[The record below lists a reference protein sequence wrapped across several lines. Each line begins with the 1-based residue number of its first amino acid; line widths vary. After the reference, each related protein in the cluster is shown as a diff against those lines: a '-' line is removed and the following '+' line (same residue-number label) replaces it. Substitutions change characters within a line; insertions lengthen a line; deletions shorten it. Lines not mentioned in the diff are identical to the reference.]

1 MELALIDRPSK
12 EEFALIIANA
22 SCVKDVVRALGY
34 GTVSGSN
41 SATVKKRINQEQL
54 DTSHFKR
61 KSAKTYTD
69 EEVFCKDTEASQH
82 TLRKRYKDRAYTSY
96 SCAICGQIPIWQD
109 KPLTLVLDHID
120 GNNRNGE
127 LTNLRW
133 VCPNC
138 NQQLPTI
145 GFHGTKYRDP
155 ANTVRLPS
163 ALHQKHDKAK
173 LESVN
178 ESKDSSRLS
187 KRPEYNELIDLVFK
201 NNFTQVGQMYG
212 VSPNAVQKWLK
223 FYKVPYTRKAFI
235 YWYYINILQ
244 ETPPVEKS
252 LEKVKIEPKAVLQY
266 TMTGE
271 LLCRH
276 LSSSAAS
283 RSVFGDTIHANH
295 ISANC
300 LNKRKSAYGY
310 VWKFDI

>member
-1 MELALIDRPSK
+1 MELALIDKLSK
-12 EEFALIIANA
+12 EEFALIVANA

-34 GTVSGSN
+34 GTASGSN

-61 KSAKTYTD
+61 KPAKTYTD

-82 TLRKRYKDRAYTSY
+82 ALRRRYKDRAYTSY
-96 SCAICGQIPIWQD
+96 RCAICGQLPVWQD
-109 KPLTLVLDHID
+109 KPLTLILDHID

-138 NQQLPTI
+138 NQQLPTT
-145 GFHGTKYRDP
+145 GFHGIKYRDP
-155 ANTVRLPS
+155 VNQVKLPK
-163 ALHQKHDKAK
+163 ATHQKSDKAK
-173 LESVN
+173 IKPL
-178 ESKDSSRLS
+178 
-187 KRPEYNELIDLVFK
+187 KRPEYNELIEAVFK
-201 NNFTQVGQMYG
+201 NNFTQVGQLYG

-223 FYKVPYTRKAFI
+223 FYKVPHTRKAFI
-235 YWYYINILQ
+235 SWYYINILQ
-244 ETPPVEKS
+244 ETPPVENS
-252 LEKVKIEPKAVLQY
+252 LEKAKIEPKAVLQY
-266 TMTGE
+266 ALTGE
-271 LLCRH
+271 LLCKH
-276 LSSSAAS
+276 PSLSAAS
-283 RSVFGDTIHANH
+283 RNVFGDTLHANH

>member
-1 MELALIDRPSK
+1 MKLALIDRPSK
-12 EEFALIIANA
+12 EEFALIVANA

-41 SATVKKRINQEQL
+41 SVTVKKRINQEQL

-82 TLRKRYKDRAYTSY
+82 ALRKRYRDRAYTPY
-96 SCAICGQIPIWQD
+96 SCAVCGQLPVWQD
-109 KPLTLVLDHID
+109 KPLTLILDHID

-138 NQQLPTI
+138 NQQLPTT
-145 GFHGTKYRDP
+145 GFHGKKYRDP
-155 ANTVRLPS
+155 ANKVQLPK
-163 ALHQKHDKAK
+163 AMHQKQDTVKVK
-173 LESVN
+173 P
-178 ESKDSSRLS
+178 S
-187 KRPEYNELIDLVFK
+187 KRPEYDELIEAVFK
-201 NNFTQVGQMYG
+201 NSFTQVGQLYG

-223 FYKVPYTRKAFI
+223 FYEVPYTRKAFI
-235 YWYYINILQ
+235 SWYYINILQ
-244 ETPPVEKS
+244 ETPPAEKCHK
-252 LEKVKIEPKAVLQY
+252 KVKMEPKAVLQY
-266 TMTGE
+266 TLTGE

-276 LSSSAAS
+276 SSSSAAS
-283 RSVFGDTIHANH
+283 KSVFGDTIHANH